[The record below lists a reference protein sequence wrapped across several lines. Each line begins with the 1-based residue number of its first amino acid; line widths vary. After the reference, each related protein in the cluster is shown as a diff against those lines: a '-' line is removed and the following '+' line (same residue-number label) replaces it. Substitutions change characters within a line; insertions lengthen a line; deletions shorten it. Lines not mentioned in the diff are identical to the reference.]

1 MTARG
6 TIVVPFHRNLHV
18 LARCLAAL
26 DDRPDGVE
34 LLIVSDGATEDCR
47 PLAGAHG
54 ARVVSTPRQSGA
66 AAARNLGAR
75 AAPGRVLVFVDAD
88 VVVSPGSLR
97 RILAA
102 VDDPAGADAVFGA
115 YDDQPG
121 DPGFV
126 SQYKNLSHAFVH
138 RTSASRARTFWT
150 GFGAVRRDAF
160 EAVGGFDDRLPN
172 ATVED
177 IDLGYRL
184 SQAGYTIV
192 LDSSLS
198 ACHLKRWTVRS
209 VIMSDVFDR
218 GIPWTQLILKYGGM
232 VDDLNVKTAYR
243 WSVVLAYAA
252 LVFAALTIYDRRFL
266 AGAMIATI
274 VLTLVHRRYYAFFYE
289 RRGAWFTARAWLLHV
304 AHHLYNGVS
313 FAAGVLL
320 FGASRYLGLRLPGS
334 IPLDGWTRAR

>member
-1 MTARG
+1 MTARA
-6 TIVVPFHRNLHV
+6 TIVVPFHRHLDV
-18 LARCLAAL
+18 LSRCLAAL
-26 DDRPDGVE
+26 DDRPRGVD

-47 PLAGAHG
+47 ALALAHG
-54 ARVVSTPRQSGA
+54 GRVVCTPQRSGA
-66 AAARNLGAR
+66 AAARNLGAG
-75 AAPGRVLVFVDAD
+75 AAAGAVLVFVDAD
-88 VVVSPGSLR
+88 VVVSPDSLR
-97 RILAA
+97 RIVAA
-102 VDDPAGADAVFGA
+102 VEQPSGPTAVFGA
-115 YDDQPG
+115 YDDEPG

-138 RTSASRARTFWT
+138 RTSARRARTFWT

-160 EAVGGFDDRLPN
+160 EAVGGFDARLPN

-184 SQAGYTIV
+184 TQAGHEIV
-192 LDSSLS
+192 LDASLS
-198 ACHLKRWTVRS
+198 ACHLKRWTIRS
-209 VIMSDVFDR
+209 VIASDVFDR
-218 GIPWTQLILKYGGM
+218 GIPWTQLLLKYGGM
-232 VDDLNVKTAYR
+232 ADDLNVKAAYR

-252 LVFAALTIYDRRFL
+252 LVFAALAFYDRRFA
-266 AGAMIATI
+266 AGAVLAAA
-274 VLTLVHRRYYAFFYE
+274 VLTALHRRYYAFFYQ
-289 RRGAWFTARAWLLHV
+289 RRGAWFAARAWLLHV